1 MEYEQIPNFR
11 DTLTDR
17 TPGPLACN
25 KINGDFLKNQLSGF
39 RIFAETMYMASKYSE
54 KWPFWHF
61 SSPDSIGIW
70 TRKVA
75 CKLAILQQNHVKWLK
90 YTQKHRLARK
100 IVSPNSRQSRST
112 NIYIWSPLRVLWAC
126 VDQFW
131 VWHES
136 EKSVFQKTAIYFI
149 TRQRHSLV
157 VGLSMCKISKS
168 LMLHVH
174 ILFGVIPSTNRP
186 KQCACR
192 TL

>member
-1 MEYEQIPNFR
+1 MDKSRISETLWLIDRPSTSIHVPSIQIYPWIG
-11 DTLTDR
+11 LSKS
-17 TPGPLACN
+17 GP
-25 KINGDFLKNQLSGF
+25 
-39 RIFAETMYMASKYSE
+39 TMYMASKYSE

-90 YTQKHRLARK
+90 YTQNHRLARK

-112 NIYIWSPLRVLWAC
+112 NIYIWSPLRVIWAC

-186 KQCACR
+186 KQCTCR